1 MFKKLMYD
9 KVVAQLNSNT
19 LDTLFKGGYLI
30 GLYGQ
35 GIPYVIDSSTL
46 SAFDFQ
52 RKIVI
57 PVSEEY
63 FTETPSVH
71 VADRSDYVAQ
81 YQIMFQTS
89 RETEVMTVM
98 DEFRDYF
105 FSNKQFTLDGY
116 NVSIKTTRGEKQ
128 PAVPVDGGDFYIRFK
143 INVYLTAIKNGTI
156 WADTDKWEIRLRTI
170 NATTI
175 KVGKSYQIVS
185 SGTTAF
191 TVVGAADN
199 IPGTIFVATGIA
211 TGTGTVIMTTV
222 EITNPGTY
230 ETLKLNDDLF
240 ATSGNPVFSNKDGIA
255 KGTISN
261 TTSNGKL
268 IIFYNGT
275 DIEKVIYRAIMNKTD
290 KDMLFDI
297 KHTHDSETFEYIGL
311 IATRARHKVDNAIKL
326 LDFNWIEAQV

>member
-156 WADTDKWEIRLRTI
+156 WADTDKWEIRL
-170 NATTI
+170 NG
-175 KVGKSYQIVS
+175 V
-185 SGTTAF
+185 
-191 TVVGAADN
+191 
-199 IPGTIFVATGIA
+199 
-211 TGTGTVIMTTV
+211 
-222 EITNPGTY
+222 GTY
-230 ETLKLNDDLF
+230 ETLKLNTD
-240 ATSGNPVFSNKDGIA
+240 TSGTIGITA
-255 KGTISN
+255 SSSKGEKVVHLISN
-261 TTSNGKL
+261 TNLSSK
-268 IIFYNGT
+268 ISFFYNDGAM
-275 DIEKVIYRAIMNKTD
+275 ELKVYQWIMNKLD
-290 KDMLFDI
+290 KDTLFDF
-297 KHTHDSETFEYIGL
+297 KHTFRGVSYSYVGL
-311 IATRARHKVDNAIKL
+311 ISGGARTRLDNGVIIL
-326 LDFNWIEAQV
+326 EFDWVEADI

>member
-156 WADTDKWEIRLRTI
+156 WADTDKWEIRL
-170 NATTI
+170 NG
-175 KVGKSYQIVS
+175 V
-185 SGTTAF
+185 
-191 TVVGAADN
+191 
-199 IPGTIFVATGIA
+199 
-211 TGTGTVIMTTV
+211 
-222 EITNPGTY
+222 GTY
-230 ETLKLNDDLF
+230 ETLKLNTD
-240 ATSGNPVFSNKDGIA
+240 TSGTIGITSSSS
-255 KGTISN
+255 KGEKVVHLISN
-261 TTSNGKL
+261 TNLSSK
-268 IIFYNGT
+268 ISFFYNDGAM
-275 DIEKVIYRAIMNKTD
+275 ELKVYQWIMNKLD
-290 KDMLFDI
+290 KDTLFDF
-297 KHTHDSETFEYIGL
+297 KHTFRGVSYSYVGL
-311 IATRARHKVDNAIKL
+311 ISGGARTRLDNGVIIL
-326 LDFNWIEAQV
+326 EFDWVEADI